1 MVPIVS
7 MSRGRVTAWCSSTF
21 DCMRN
26 RHYRILW
33 IGSALAF
40 VAFMMS
46 VTAQSVVAY
55 ELAGSNDAVGAVQF
69 GQGVALCLL
78 GPVAGALVDRLSKR
92 LVLLV
97 CQTVIGLTMLA
108 LAILIWTDS
117 LTVLSLVGS
126 AVVMG
131 TMFSFLG
138 PARQAYLGELV
149 EPERHGNAVAL
160 TQVAMNATRV
170 IGPFLAGALLAWRLV
185 GPAGTYVVIA
195 AVFVLVVLTLAFLPP
210 SPNRWR
216 RSRRAPSVKVDVIR
230 GLKHVTKRPHL
241 RLLVASFMLVIMT
254 GFPYMAI
261 LPGFASEELGAGTAG
276 IGLLLG
282 AAAAGGF
289 LVSLLFASLAS
300 SPRAPLL
307 LALTGGLF
315 GAALILTGVAP
326 SFPVAILTMFCVG
339 AAGSG
344 FQTLNNALVMQAAD
358 PAYYGR
364 VTALLMVGWGVNGL
378 IALPV
383 SIFADAAGERR
394 ALILMGA
401 AVCAA
406 TGLMAMW
413 ATRMA
418 AERTAAAPA
427 TS

>member
-1 MVPIVS
+1 VKL
-7 MSRGRVTAWCSSTF
+7 SRGQVGAWCASTF

-26 RHYRILW
+26 RQYRILW

-40 VAFMMS
+40 VGFMMS

-55 ELAGSNDAVGAVQF
+55 ELAGSNNAVGAVQF

-92 LVLLV
+92 LVLFV
-97 CQTVIGLTMLA
+97 CQATIGLTMLT
-108 LAILIWTDS
+108 LAILIGTDT
-117 LTVLSLVGS
+117 LTVLTLVGS

-131 TMFSFLG
+131 TMFAFLG

-149 EPERHGNAVAL
+149 EPERRGNAVAL

-185 GPAGTYVVIA
+185 GPAGTYAVIA
-195 AVFVLVVLTLAFLPP
+195 AVFGLVVATLARLPP
-210 SPNRWR
+210 SPSRWR
-216 RSRRAPSVKVDVIR
+216 RARRPPSVKIDVIR
-230 GLKHVTKRPHL
+230 GLQHVTKRPHL
-241 RLLVASFMLVIMT
+241 RLLVASFLLVVMT

-261 LPGFASEELGAGTAG
+261 LPGFATEELGAGTAG
-276 IGLLLG
+276 IGMLLG

-289 LVSLLFASLAS
+289 LVSLLFASLAD

-307 LALTGGLF
+307 LALTGILF
-315 GAALILTGVAP
+315 GGALILTGTAP
-326 SFPVAILTMFCVG
+326 SYPVAVLTMVGVG
-339 AAGSG
+339 AASSG
-344 FQTLNNALVMQAAD
+344 FQTLNNALVMQAAE

-364 VTALLMVGWGVNGL
+364 VTALLMVGWGINGL

-394 ALILMGA
+394 ALVLMGV

-406 TGLMAMW
+406 TVLIASW
-413 ATRMA
+413 ATRIA
-418 AERTAAAPA
+418 AERADAV
-427 TS
+427 SVVS